1 MFLDLIPWS
10 GMVKSGYAILCKLS
24 CIAFI
29 ASIVINFR
37 PAAAGAA
44 LMIIHL
50 IFPTTFYPYDSE
62 ENIYE

>member
-1 MFLDLIPWS
+1 
-10 GMVKSGYAILCKLS
+10 MVKSGYAILCKLS